1 MYKFT
6 ELKKPI
12 FIFLGTLFVAIGVI
26 GIFLPGLPTT
36 TFLLIASFFYVRSSP
51 KLYNWLINHKVLGKF
66 ISDYQKH
73 KAISLKHKI
82 LSVTMMWFFI
92 GISVIYF
99 VEKDFISIILLSC
112 GLIGTVIVLSI
123 KTLPQ
128 QKD

>member
-1 MYKFT
+1 
-6 ELKKPI
+6 LKKPI
-12 FIFLGTLFVAIGVI
+12 YILLGSISVVIGVI

-51 KLYNWLINHKVLGKF
+51 KLYDWLINHKVLGKF

-82 LSVTMMWFFI
+82 LSLTMMWFFI
-92 GISVIYF
+92 GISVMYF
-99 VEKDFISIILLSC
+99 VEKDFINIILLLC

-123 KTLPQ
+123 KSLPQ
-128 QKD
+128 HKN